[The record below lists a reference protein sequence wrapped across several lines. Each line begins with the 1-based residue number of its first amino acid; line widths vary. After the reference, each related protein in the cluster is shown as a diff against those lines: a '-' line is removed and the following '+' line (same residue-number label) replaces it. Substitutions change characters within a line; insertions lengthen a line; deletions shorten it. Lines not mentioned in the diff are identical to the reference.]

1 VGPTTYGP
9 CRRPAV
15 GPVEGTFNGPAIG
28 PKRKFT
34 GVRPIS
40 ITDGCFHFPSSPPPT
55 CLRWT
60 TAKRRKSCDRL
71 AGLSHKP
78 KYRLERGLKQLS
90 VSRISLK
97 SGPWANAKAT
107 ALSLPSNFFNAKADQ
122 STTPSIN

>member
-40 ITDGCFHFPSSPPPT
+40 ITDGCFSISPVVHHLLV
-55 CLRWT
+55 CG
-60 TAKRRKSCDRL
+60 
-71 AGLSHKP
+71 GLLQKEENHVTD
-78 KYRLERGLKQLS
+78 LLG
-90 VSRISLK
+90 
-97 SGPWANAKAT
+97 
-107 ALSLPSNFFNAKADQ
+107 
-122 STTPSIN
+122 